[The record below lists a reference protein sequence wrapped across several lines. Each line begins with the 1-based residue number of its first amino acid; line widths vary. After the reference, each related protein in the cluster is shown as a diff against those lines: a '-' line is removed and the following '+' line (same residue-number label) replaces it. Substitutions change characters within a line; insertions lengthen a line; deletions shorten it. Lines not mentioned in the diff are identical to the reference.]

1 MNIGELLGAGLLG
14 GVGNAAKGAGDR
26 LREEAKQKREMAL
39 LNEQQENAIA
49 LQGAASQD
57 AIDLA
62 KAKGE
67 IKKEV
72 DTNQGEVTIDVES
85 AGSQNNQNEQDNA
98 GEIASALASLN
109 GALAIE
115 RDSLSIQAK
124 GKLNTA
130 TAALQAQYDLGSQAN
145 AAALLA
151 AQKKVDAIVAANVAS
166 QLAGTQAAAATALAG
181 TQKKMAVYNT
191 ATNKDVAAA
200 LAAAQA
206 KTAAKLSETRM
217 AEIKE
222 NNAAAI
228 ENIKIAKVNDVQ
240 PFYNMTTGTEQMH
253 VLDSDGNWKPK
264 GGPKIRAAA
273 SKGSYTFEN
282 VVIDGEKVTGY
293 MKGDEFVVVGTPVDD
308 DTKDSSSWDAEK
320 VTKFANKQA
329 WLQMGASLDKYGEPT
344 GNIGPKER
352 AKVAKDTATIV
363 KLWKA
368 NKSLDLAGVM
378 DDVFSG
384 KTTGKT
390 TGGSTGG
397 STGGLTNEAADLI
410 RAQNAINGG
419 APFDDVVKSLK
430 TQYPNINTSGLK
442 KK

>member
-49 LQGAASQD
+49 LQGVASQD

-151 AQKKVDAIVAANVAS
+151 AQKKVDTIVAANVAS

-264 GGPKIRAAA
+264 GGPKARAAA

-282 VVIDGEKVTGY
+282 VVIEGKEVTGY
-293 MKGDEFVVVGTPVDD
+293 MKGDEFIVVGTPVDD
-308 DTKDSSSWDAEK
+308 DTKNSKSWDAEK
-320 VTKFANKQA
+320 VTKFANKQS
-329 WLQMGASLDKYGEPT
+329 WLQMGTSLDKYGQPI
-344 GNIGPKER
+344 GNVGPKER
-352 AKVAKDTATIV
+352 AKVAEQTASIV
-363 KLWKA
+363 KTWKA
-368 NKSLDLAGVM
+368 DTSVDLATVM
-378 DDVFSG
+378 NNVFSG
-384 KTTGKT
+384 KTTA
-390 TGGSTGG
+390 STGG
-397 STGGLTNEAADLI
+397 SSTEAADLV

-419 APFDDVVKSLK
+419 APFDTVVKTLK
-430 TQYPNINTSGLK
+430 AQYPNIDTSGLK